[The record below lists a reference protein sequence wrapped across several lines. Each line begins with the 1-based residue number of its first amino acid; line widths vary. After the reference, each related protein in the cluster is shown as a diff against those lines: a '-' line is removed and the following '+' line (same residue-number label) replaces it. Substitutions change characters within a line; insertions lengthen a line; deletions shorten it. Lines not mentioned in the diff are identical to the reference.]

1 MLPLVVATLV
11 VLTVGVVAT
20 TTWWSSGDNSP
31 SDAATPSPS
40 QTSVSATTPSSDPSS
55 GATTDPTTAPSTTS
69 SPPSHSEPPPTFTV
83 TADPAVPAGL
93 QGSPQ
98 RPHGLTLPS
107 GSTLP
112 VQVAPTGSGGV
123 LRVPEDITQ
132 AGWWDGGARLG
143 EEQGPMVLA
152 SHVDSTTQGVGPF
165 AELMG
170 VAPGDQFT
178 VTSPRL
184 SQVFAVDTVEVVPGT
199 DLDTDTDI
207 FSTGGDARLV
217 LITCAGPYEPDHGG
231 YQNLAVVTATP
242 TGPVEPA

>member
-1 MLPLVVATLV
+1 VLPLVVATLV
-11 VLTVGVVAT
+11 VLTIGVVAT

-40 QTSVSATTPSSDPSS
+40 QTSVSTTTPSSDPSS
-55 GATTDPTTAPSTTS
+55 GATTGPTTAPSTTT
-69 SPPSHSEPPPTFTV
+69 SPPSHSPPPTFTV

-123 LRVPEDITQ
+123 LQVPEDITE

-143 EEQGPMVLA
+143 EEQGAMVLA

-170 VAPGDQFT
+170 VAPGDQVT

-184 SQVFAVDTVEVVPGT
+184 SQVFAVDTVEVVPGI